1 MKKAEFTTRV
11 SETTPFDSEAELEA
25 WIKKTEAEIKRKQRK
40 DQGLED
46 EPEEEPVFP
55 LVDRPD
61 EELTEEEIKEKRRQ
75 KLMKAGWDARVKLR
89 EEKRK
94 EKERREEERRQ
105 EELFRAT
112 DPAAWS
118 ARLRAEQ
125 EVRIVGQRG
134 RSSCFR
140 LLLFA
145 WMRGR
150 KERHNWVTESL
161 SRRKLG

>member
-1 MKKAEFTTRV
+1 MVELEEYRSILAERPKMKKAEFIARV

-55 LVDRPD
+55 LIDLPD
-61 EELTEEEIKEKRRQ
+61 EGLTEDEVKEKRRQ

-89 EEKRK
+89 EEKKK
-94 EKERREEERRQ
+94 EKERREEEKRQ
-105 EELFRAT
+105 EEMFRAT

-118 ARLRAEQ
+118 AKLRDEQ
-125 EVRIVGQRG
+125 EVRSGP
-134 RSSCFR
+134 
-140 LLLFA
+140 
-145 WMRGR
+145 
-150 KERHNWVTESL
+150 
-161 SRRKLG
+161 